1 MNDIVT
7 LFRNRL
13 SNELTRDASLRG
25 LTMVALNLNFDKS
38 NGSVIALNGLDHFTD
53 IFLDLLK
60 KT

>member
-38 NGSVIALNGLDHFTD
+38 NGSVIALNGLDQFTD